1 MFCLLLMFTN
11 VVATTEERLRIYED
25 VASQFPK
32 AYAPKR
38 LPLEFLTG
46 W

>member
-1 MFCLLLMFTN
+1 MLLFVDVL
-11 VVATTEERLRIYED
+11 AITEERLRIYDD

-32 AYAPKR
+32 TYAPKR

-46 W
+46 G

>member
-1 MFCLLLMFTN
+1 MN
-11 VVATTEERLRIYED
+11 VLATTEERLRIYDD
-25 VASQFPK
+25 VAGRFPK

-46 W
+46 